1 MPIAVDDLIAVS
13 IDPLVEGSSPR
24 LGAILGVPEGPGPW
38 PAVVVVHEVFGVDRE
53 MRKQVAHLA
62 SLGYLAVMPDLF
74 SDGGA
79 RRCLV
84 ATMRAM
90 ANGHGRAYAD
100 IESARQWLASRP
112 DVVGA
117 IGIVGF
123 CMGGGFALM
132 TASRGFGAAAV
143 NYGLLPAEL
152 DATLAGA
159 CPVVGSYGGRD
170 RSLKGAAAR
179 LEQALT
185 AASIPNDIKEYPE
198 ASHTFMNELRAGPGW
213 FRPISRVMG
222 FGPDP
227 DAASDAWARIDD
239 FLRAHLTDSPAQG

>member
-1 MPIAVDDLIAVS
+1 MTVAVEDLTDIT
-13 IDPLVEGSSPR
+13 IDPVLEGGSAR
-24 LGAILGVPEGPGPW
+24 LGAIVGVPQGTGPW
-38 PAVVVVHEVFGVDRE
+38 PAVVVVHEVFGVDAE

-62 SLGYLAVMPDLF
+62 TLGYLAVMPDLY

-90 ANGHGRAYAD
+90 TSGRGRAYAD
-100 IESARQWLASRP
+100 IESARQWLLARP
-112 DVVGA
+112 DVTGA

-132 TASRGFGAAAV
+132 TASSGFGAAAV
-143 NYGLLPAEL
+143 NYGMLPAEP
-152 DATLAGA
+152 DVTLAGA

-170 RSLKGAAAR
+170 RSLTGAAAR

-185 AASIPNDIKEYPE
+185 AASIANDIKEYPE
-198 ASHTFMNELRAGPGW
+198 ASHTFMNELRAGPAW

-227 DAASDAWARIDD
+227 AAAADAWTRIDE
-239 FLRAHLTDSPAQG
+239 FFRAHLTESPAKT